1 MAGCSPAIYRQ
12 SDGAPNSQHLSQMQF
27 ADAVPKAERLCR
39 GCFRPY
45 QINGI
50 GYQPL
55 ASGGGFRQSGEASWY
70 GTAFHGKPT
79 ATGEPYNMFAMTA
92 AHKTLPLPSYAR
104 IRNLENGRSV
114 VVRLNDRGPFKAGRI
129 VDLSYAAAV
138 KLGIEKVGSA
148 QVELVALPT
157 SAIAASAP
165 GQPEQ
170 IQVGGIQPKS
180 APQPAGVELP
190 VEQVLS
196 TDLSLAVSFSDDA
209 SFMAA
214 VPAGLYFQ
222 AGSFSKQQN
231 AARLRLKLLEAGVAP
246 VEVVDARIDGRTLYR
261 VRVGPVL
268 PAVEQLTL
276 ARSQGL
282 GLELTKYKF

>member
-1 MAGCSPAIYRQ
+1 MVGCSPEIYRQ
-12 SDGAPNSQHLSQMQF
+12 SDGAPSRQHLDRITL

-50 GYQPL
+50 RYQPL
-55 ASGGGFRQSGEASWY
+55 ASGAGFRQSGEASWY

-104 IRNLENGRSV
+104 VRNIENGRSI
-114 VVRLNDRGPFKAGRI
+114 VVRLNDRGPFRAGRI

-148 QVELVALPT
+148 QVELVAL
-157 SAIAASAP
+157 SASASARSAQ

-170 IQVGGIQPKS
+170 IQIGVIQSK
-180 APQPAGVELP
+180 AAQQQEIVELP

-196 TDLSLAVSFSDDA
+196 AQLSLAVSFNDDA
-209 SFMAA
+209 NFTAA
-214 VPAGLYFQ
+214 VPTGVYFQ
-222 AGSFSKQQN
+222 AGSFSNQHN
-231 AARLRLKLLEAGVAP
+231 AARLRLKLLEGGVVP
-246 VEVVDARIDGRTLYR
+246 VEVVDALVDGRTLYR
-261 VRVGPVL
+261 VRVGPVS
-268 PAVEQLTL
+268 PAIERLTL

-282 GLELTKYKF
+282 GLELTRYKF

>member
-12 SDGAPNSQHLSQMQF
+12 SDGAPSRQHLDRMQL
-27 ADAVPKAERLCR
+27 ADAVPKAEPLCR

-55 ASGGGFRQSGEASWY
+55 ASGAGFRESGEASWY

-79 ATGEPYNMFAMTA
+79 ATGESYNLFAMTA

-104 IRNLENGRSV
+104 IRNLENGRSA

-148 QVELVALPT
+148 QVELVALST
-157 SAIAASAP
+157 SGIAVSAQDQLEP
-165 GQPEQ
+165 VLQL
-170 IQVGGIQPKS
+170 
-180 APQPAGVELP
+180 ATVEVP
-190 VEQVLS
+190 VEQALAA
-196 TDLSLAVSFSDDA
+196 DLSMAVSFSNGA
-209 SFMAA
+209 NLVA
-214 VPAGLYFQ
+214 AGLYFQ
-222 AGSFSKQQN
+222 AGSFSNQQN
-231 AARLRLKLLEAGVAP
+231 AARLKLKMLEAGIEP
-246 VEVVDARIDGRTLYR
+246 VEVIDARVDERLLYR

-282 GLELTKYKF
+282 GLKLTKYKF